1 MQFGLRALPEGWAFR
16 TEPGLVEPLRAVLR
30 KHQDPWGTR
39 ISVLFV
45 SPCHDDV

>member
-1 MQFGLRALPEGWAFR
+1 MPFELRALPYGWAFR
-16 TEPGLVEPLRAVLR
+16 AESGLVEPLRAVLR
-30 KHQDPWGTR
+30 KHQEPWGTR